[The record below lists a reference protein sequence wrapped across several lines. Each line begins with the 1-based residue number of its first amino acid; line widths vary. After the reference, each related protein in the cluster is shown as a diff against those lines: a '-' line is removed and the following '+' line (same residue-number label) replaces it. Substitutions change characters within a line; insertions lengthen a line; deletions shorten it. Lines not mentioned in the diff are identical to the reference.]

1 MSRPDV
7 LTELRSARPTAPA
20 ELRERVR
27 LIAAAEERPPRRV
40 SWKFGIVAFAV
51 VGAVAAAVVA
61 TRGNDRPATER
72 GAVHGAAL
80 SDSAAPQTKLAP
92 RAVRVIPAPSS
103 TRLQRYRAY
112 IELRVASA
120 NDVSRVTQRAITIAR
135 SLGGYVLGAN
145 VNARGRSGTA
155 DLRLRVPRQNVQ
167 EAVAR
172 LSQLGAILA
181 EDVNVQDLQAQ
192 VSGSDR
198 LVERLQ
204 TRLRALRAQE
214 QTDTVKKQIEAL
226 TTRIQQLQ
234 RSRATTVREARYAT
248 VQLELTTHKPAAATP
263 PRADGDGP
271 LHGLGVAFR
280 WIGIGAVYAV
290 ALGAPFA
297 LLALLVWLAARA
309 VRRRR
314 EESLLS
320 AP

>member
-1 MSRPDV
+1 
-7 LTELRSARPTAPA
+7 
-20 ELRERVR
+20 
-27 LIAAAEERPPRRV
+27 
-40 SWKFGIVAFAV
+40 
-51 VGAVAAAVVA
+51 
-61 TRGNDRPATER
+61 
-72 GAVHGAAL
+72 
-80 SDSAAPQTKLAP
+80 
-92 RAVRVIPAPSS
+92 
-103 TRLQRYRAY
+103 
-112 IELRVASA
+112 VASA
-120 NDVSRVTQRAITIAR
+120 DDVSRVSQRAITIAR

-145 VNARGRSGTA
+145 VNARGRSGSA

-192 VSGSDR
+192 VNASDR

-204 TRLRALRAQE
+204 TRLGGLRAQE
-214 QTDTVKKQIEAL
+214 QTDTVKKQIAAL

-234 RSRATTVREARYAT
+234 RSRGSTVREARYAT
-248 VQLELTTHKPAAATP
+248 VHLDLTTHEPAAATP
-263 PRADGDGP
+263 PKMDGDGP

-280 WIGIGAVYAV
+280 WIGIGAVYV
-290 ALGAPFA
+290 LALGAPFA